1 MHSDPRQPFD
11 DRATG
16 LAMLGTILFCALSG
30 AGVGVFVAA
39 PEIGLVAGGV
49 VGIVAGL
56 WLIPALINEFRD

>member
-1 MHSDPRQPFD
+1 MRTDPHQPFD

-16 LAMLGTILFCALSG
+16 LAVLGTILFCALSG
-30 AGVGVFVAA
+30 AGVGVFVEQPA
-39 PEIGLVAGGV
+39 IGLVAGGV